1 MDIQKPKRKP
11 LAQIRKERQKRARYT
26 QRLNLIFA
34 GLAAAILLMLPFLIG
49 SIVRQSDYTDKLS
62 AVTKQLGEQKN
73 QSLPLPTAPESEP
86 TSVPAAFT
94 ELLEEKDAL
103 AAQNSQAQ
111 EEMASLEQQIAS
123 LKEQLA
129 ETSAPEPESP
139 PLPETLPPSSPPASG
154 NGKTVYLT
162 FDDGPSYLTGQILDI
177 LDQYGVK
184 ATFFVTYTDKPEI
197 VPYYQE
203 IVNRGHSIGIHTA
216 SHDYDYV
223 YSSFENYKADFMKI
237 YTYVGD
243 LTGIYCDLYRFP
255 GGSTN
260 LSGRAAFMADE
271 IRTFLSQLYCIYFD
285 WNVTNGD
292 GEDVTAEQSYQNVM
306 NEIQGRNTPVI
317 LMHDG
322 EKKESTVES
331 LPRILKDLLD
341 QGYSFERLT
350 NASPQIQQGVKWDT

>member
-1 MDIQKPKRKP
+1 MDTQKSKHKP
-11 LAQIRKERQKRARYT
+11 LAQIRNERQKRAKYN
-26 QRLNLIFA
+26 QRLNFLFA
-34 GLAAAILLMLPFLIG
+34 VLAAVILLTLPFLIG
-49 SIVRQSDYTDKLS
+49 SIVRQSDYADKLS
-62 AVTKQLGEQKN
+62 TVTRQLGEQKN
-73 QSLPLPTAPESEP
+73 QSLPQSTAPEREPASE
-86 TSVPAAFT
+86 SAA
-94 ELLEEKDAL
+94 LAKLQEEKDAL
-103 AAQNSQAQ
+103 TVQNSQAQ
-111 EEMASLEQQIAS
+111 EELASLEQQIAS

-129 ETSAPEPESP
+129 ETAPPEPESP
-139 PLPETLPPSSPPASG
+139 PLPETLPPSLPPASG

-162 FDDGPSYLTGQILDI
+162 FDDGPSYLTGPILDI

-184 ATFFVTYTDKPEI
+184 ATFFVTYTEKPEI

-237 YTYVGD
+237 YTLVGD
-243 LTGIYCDLYRFP
+243 LTGVYCDLYRFP

-292 GEDVTAEQSYQNVM
+292 GENVTAEQSYQNVM

-331 LPRILKDLLD
+331 LPRILEDLIA